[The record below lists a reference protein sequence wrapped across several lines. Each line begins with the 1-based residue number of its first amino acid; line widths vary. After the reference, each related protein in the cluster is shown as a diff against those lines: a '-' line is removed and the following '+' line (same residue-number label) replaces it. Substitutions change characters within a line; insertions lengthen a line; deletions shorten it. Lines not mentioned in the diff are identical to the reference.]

1 MKQTIKLGAEKQLQI
16 NVQERVCPRNFFKKC
31 FYENYKKKLSLS
43 LSLSLSKTMKNDN
56 WPEESDMKTF
66 LKAQLLENCS
76 FDESIKFK
84 QWVSTKQSQFEDIK
98 EFFEDY

>member
-1 MKQTIKLGAEKQLQI
+1 
-16 NVQERVCPRNFFKKC
+16 
-31 FYENYKKKLSLS
+31 
-43 LSLSLSKTMKNDN
+43 MKNDN

-84 QWVSTKQSQFEDIK
+84 QWVSTKQSQFEDNK
-98 EFFEDY
+98 EFFEDYSNLV